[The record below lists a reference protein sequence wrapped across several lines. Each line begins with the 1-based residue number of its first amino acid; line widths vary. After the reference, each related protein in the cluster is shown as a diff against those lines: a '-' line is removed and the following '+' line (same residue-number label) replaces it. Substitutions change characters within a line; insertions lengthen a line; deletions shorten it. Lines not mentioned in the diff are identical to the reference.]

1 MNKKMKKII
10 EKIKKI
16 LKLHKKKIITI
27 VAVLVVGVVIF
38 VFQVEILYFINKD
51 ENKVGWITDIH
62 AGANKKRAF
71 VNEDG
76 SDNTLYPKKYL
87 KYFPVVLERMKRQGI
102 GTVIATGDNTNIT
115 EYGYAR
121 ELREM
126 AEKSGVKVVWV
137 RGNHDFLPGE
147 NKDVMSELGVRENF
161 YVYDTEKTRIIVL
174 DINFNG
180 PALTDENIE
189 WFKKK
194 VEETDL
200 PVIVAAHSPIF
211 DYDAKSILPAYA
223 KLGEVISASK
233 KVKFVISGH
242 THKDAAGEKDGV
254 IYRTAWPL
262 TQKNHMGSYY
272 LLDVEGK
279 TIEHFENYLEE

>member
-10 EKIKKI
+10 EKTKT
-16 LKLHKKKIITI
+16 LLVLHKKKIITV
-27 VAVLVVGVVIF
+27 VAVLAISGALF
-38 VFQVEILYFINKD
+38 VFQAEILYLINKD
-51 ENKVGWITDIH
+51 ENKVGWVTDIH

-102 GTVIATGDNTNIT
+102 GTVIATGDSTNIT
-115 EYGYAR
+115 EYHHAR
-121 ELREM
+121 ALKEM
-126 AEKSGVKVVWV
+126 ADKAGMNMVWV
-137 RGNHDFLPGE
+137 RGNHDFLTG
-147 NKDVMSELGVRENF
+147 KDTMIEFGVEEYF
-161 YVYDTEKTRIIVL
+161 YVYDTKKARVIVL

-180 PALTDENIE
+180 PALTDANIE
-189 WFKKK
+189 WFKDKL
-194 VEETDL
+194 EETNL

-211 DYDAKSILPAYA
+211 DYDAKDVIPTYA
-223 KLGEVISASK
+223 KLGEAITESG

-242 THKDAAGEKDGV
+242 THKDAQGEKDGV

-262 TQKNHMGSYY
+262 TQKSHMGSYY
-272 LLDVEGK
+272 LLDIKEK
-279 TIEHFENYLEE
+279 NIKHFENYVKE